1 MSGTIHVSRPAAG
14 VMLLALDNPPAN
26 TLGGEMRARLL
37 RALDEAH
44 GDLDVRVVV
53 LTGRGR
59 SFCGGADLREE
70 RDEAHGSGG
79 EDTLAGF
86 ARLLESFERLRVPV
100 VAAIN
105 GACVGGGLELAL
117 CCDIRLA
124 SESARFVCA
133 GVNVGLMASAW
144 RLPRLIGI
152 GPARHMLLTGL
163 PQDARTAEHRGLVTG
178 VDSGGELMDQALS
191 LAGRIASRAPLSV
204 EATRR
209 VSGQALDLAPGEAGR
224 VQARE
229 LAVLAAS
236 DDHREAVE
244 AFLEKREP
252 RFTRS

>member
-14 VMLLALDNPPAN
+14 VLLLALENPPAN
-26 TLGGEMRARLL
+26 TLGREMRARLL

-44 GDLDVRVVV
+44 GDLEVRAVL

-70 RDEAHGSGG
+70 RAEARGSGD
-79 EDTLAGF
+79 DTLAGF
-86 ARLLESFERLRVPV
+86 ARLLESVEHLRVPV
-100 VAAIN
+100 VAAVN
-105 GACVGGGLELAL
+105 GPCVGGGLELAL

-144 RLPRLIGI
+144 RLPRLIGA

-163 PQDARTAEHRGLVTG
+163 PQDAATAERWGLVTG
-178 VDSGGELMDQALS
+178 VCPDPELMDKALA

-209 VSGQALDLAPGEAGR
+209 VSGQALDLEPGEAAR

-236 DDHREAVE
+236 DDHREAVK

-252 RFTRS
+252 RFRRK

>member
-1 MSGTIHVSRPAAG
+1 MSGTIHVSRPVAG
-14 VMLLALDNPPAN
+14 VMLLALENPPAN
-26 TLGGEMRARLL
+26 TLGREMRSRLL

-44 GDLDVRVVV
+44 GDLDVRVAVI
-53 LTGRGR
+53 TGRGR

-70 RDEAHGSGG
+70 RDGASGG
-79 EDTLAGF
+79 GDDTLAGF
-86 ARLLESFERLRVPV
+86 ARLLDSIERLRVPV

-163 PQDARTAEHRGLVTG
+163 PQDAPTAERRGLVTG
-178 VDSGGELMDQALS
+178 VYPDGELPDEALA

-209 VSGQALDLAPGEAGR
+209 VSGQALDLEPGEAAR

-229 LAVLAAS
+229 LSVLAAS